1 MARPTSFCS
10 STGFD
15 YHSTTVRLR
24 LAYRRRQGI
33 VMKPHS
39 IDKKFRELDLF
50 PEITKEIAKE
60 LAREEEERS
69 KRVQDYEEHL
79 RKYPDMQTFPNP
91 PIGLSFPDFQQPTN
105 TMMLC
110 GTSQTTSESSIM
122 VARSPLMP
130 KKIALSTRLNII
142 KFRIWNVSIGKIS
155 TLCATSFIARDQDAI
170 EANQGEY
177 TNLMEG
183 SEKAGKAIWSNFRL
197 LTAKAADETKEYFQ
211 NLTASLAFPS
221 NSFWIDAELDEDTH
235 ENLPTGF
242 ALVIPTFKS
251 TGKIA
256 LKSEG
261 HQVENGQFVL
271 PDYKIAFSFPS
282 YFICGIIFR
291 PQASAHGTMQATE
304 VGDST
309 RLGVCIQPVPKL
321 SYDIKKVQPAPLN
334 ETNKLHGIS
343 FGQWMEDIIARPNAD
358 KNHLSQ
364 PVPRGIMGN
373 SPVSMDID
381 EDGEWTDVVCKSKV
395 LATRMKI
402 RRKFLGYFEAIASM
416 PSHRC
421 TNRQIIV

>member
-79 RKYPDMQTFPNP
+79 RKYPDMQTFPK
-91 PIGLSFPDFQQPTN
+91 PTN
-105 TMMLC
+105 RPIIPRLP
-110 GTSQTTSESSIM
+110 TTDEYDDALRH
-122 VARSPLMP
+122 VAD
-130 KKIALSTRLNII
+130 N
-142 KFRIWNVSIGKIS
+142 FRIIDHGRTIAFDAKEDRIIYSAQYYKIS
-155 TLCATSFIARDQDAI
+155 HLELGRVNGDVIISVPRCLSNSIS
-170 EANQGEY
+170 NPNGGESP
-177 TNLMEG
+177 G
-183 SEKAGKAIWSNFRL
+183 G
-197 LTAKAADETKEYFQ
+197 TA
-211 NLTASLAFPS
+211 ASLAFPS

-334 ETNKLHGIS
+334 ETS
-343 FGQWMEDIIARPNAD
+343 
-358 KNHLSQ
+358 STS
-364 PVPRGIMGN
+364 GN
-373 SPVSMDID
+373 
-381 EDGEWTDVVCKSKV
+381 
-395 LATRMKI
+395 
-402 RRKFLGYFEAIASM
+402 
-416 PSHRC
+416 
-421 TNRQIIV
+421 

>member
-79 RKYPDMQTFPNP
+79 RKYPDMQTFPK
-91 PIGLSFPDFQQPTN
+91 PTN
-105 TMMLC
+105 RPIIPRLP
-110 GTSQTTSESSIM
+110 TTDEYDDALRH
-122 VARSPLMP
+122 VAD
-130 KKIALSTRLNII
+130 N
-142 KFRIWNVSIGKIS
+142 FRIIDHGRTIAFDAKEDRIIYSAQYYKIS
-155 TLCATSFIARDQDAI
+155 HLEREHRENLDSLCDFLHRCKQFISFLATRDQDAI

-334 ETNKLHGIS
+334 ETS
-343 FGQWMEDIIARPNAD
+343 
-358 KNHLSQ
+358 STS
-364 PVPRGIMGN
+364 GN
-373 SPVSMDID
+373 
-381 EDGEWTDVVCKSKV
+381 
-395 LATRMKI
+395 
-402 RRKFLGYFEAIASM
+402 
-416 PSHRC
+416 
-421 TNRQIIV
+421 

>member
-79 RKYPDMQTFPNP
+79 RKYPDMQTFPK
-91 PIGLSFPDFQQPTN
+91 PTN
-105 TMMLC
+105 RPIIPRLP
-110 GTSQTTSESSIM
+110 TTDEYDDALRH
-122 VARSPLMP
+122 VAD
-130 KKIALSTRLNII
+130 N
-142 KFRIWNVSIGKIS
+142 FRIIDHGRTIAFDAKEDRIIYSAQYYKIS
-155 TLCATSFIARDQDAI
+155 HLEREHRENLDSLCDFLHRCKQFISFLATRDQDAI

-211 NLTASLAFPS
+211 NLS
-221 NSFWIDAELDEDTH
+221 
-235 ENLPTGF
+235 
-242 ALVIPTFKS
+242 
-251 TGKIA
+251 KIA

-334 ETNKLHGIS
+334 ETS
-343 FGQWMEDIIARPNAD
+343 
-358 KNHLSQ
+358 STS
-364 PVPRGIMGN
+364 GN
-373 SPVSMDID
+373 
-381 EDGEWTDVVCKSKV
+381 
-395 LATRMKI
+395 
-402 RRKFLGYFEAIASM
+402 
-416 PSHRC
+416 
-421 TNRQIIV
+421 